1 MRTAK
6 ELFAEL
12 NSFDENRRIE
22 AKSASAVGKSMMET
36 VCAFANEPGLCGGY
50 LLLGAKRTGMAEDGR
65 PVYEPENIEN
75 TDKVQS
81 DFVVMCN
88 SMFNVRI
95 RPIINVEEY
104 LGKTVIVVK
113 IEELP
118 ESQKPAYFAKRGL
131 PEGAFRRIGP
141 SDEKCSEEDMYLFY
155 QSADTYDSCIVDD
168 ADLDDI
174 DENALNFYRK
184 LRKEVNPDAEELT
197 LDDVDLLR
205 ALGAIKKNKQ
215 GGYDLTYT
223 GLLVFGKQM
232 SLRRLVP
239 SFRVDYIRISGN
251 QWLADGDNRFEQT
264 IDMRGPLILMV
275 NKACSAVMDDLP
287 KGFELKKDSMQA
299 STPAILPNKVLREA
313 IVNSYIHRSNRVN
326 QPIQIIRYSNR
337 IEIHNPGY
345 SLKPQDDWGE
355 PGSMLRNP
363 RISEIFHDTN
373 LAETK
378 GTGIGAMRRL
388 MKEAGLMPPTFES
401 NHEANKFTAR
411 LLLHHFLSKE
421 NMEWLAQ
428 YAEFGLVNEQK
439 LALVFVREV
448 GAIDNATYRQLD
460 SSITHA
466 RARLEIH
473 KLCDLGFIE
482 KKGQG
487 RNTYYIRTSKVVSL
501 GERLRPQG
509 ERLLPQ
515 LGTLCERLLP
525 QHGTLCERLLP
536 QHGTL
541 CERIPPQ
548 HGTLCERIP
557 PQHGTLCEKIPPQ
570 HGTLGEKIPLQ
581 HGTLGEKIPPQHGT
595 LGERYQGENE
605 RYQAFGERYQGAN
618 REELLLLLPDDIK
631 KRIDEVG
638 KRVPKDVLY
647 KLVVDMCSIVPL
659 SMDDLSVLLHRKS
672 KSFKNKNIKVL
683 LENNQLF
690 YWIPEMTNHPLQ
702 KYVAASSMARSN
714 SRKSC

>member
-6 ELFAEL
+6 KLFAEL

-50 LLLGAKRTGMAEDGR
+50 LLLGAKRTGIAEDGR
-65 PVYEPENIEN
+65 PIYEPENIEN
-75 TDKVQS
+75 TDKIQS
-81 DFVVMCN
+81 DFVAMCN

-118 ESQKPAYFAKRGL
+118 ESLKPAYFAKRGL
-131 PEGAFRRIGP
+131 PDGAFRRIGP

-197 LDDVDLLR
+197 LNDVDLLR

-473 KLCDLGFIE
+473 KLCDLGFLE

-501 GERLRPQG
+501 GERLRPQD
-509 ERLLPQ
+509 
-515 LGTLCERLLP
+515 
-525 QHGTLCERLLP
+525 
-536 QHGTL
+536 
-541 CERIPPQ
+541 
-548 HGTLCERIP
+548 
-557 PQHGTLCEKIPPQ
+557 EKILP
-570 HGTLGEKIPLQ
+570 Q
-581 HGTLGEKIPPQHGT
+581 HGTLGEKIPPQGEMYHGKHGILVQKIPPQGEMYHGKHGT

-605 RYQAFGERYQGAN
+605 RYQAFEERYQGEVGTFGERYQGVN

-631 KRIDEVG
+631 NRIDEVG
-638 KRVPKDVLY
+638 KRVPKDILN

-659 SMDDLSVLLHRKS
+659 SMDDLSVLLHRNS

-683 LENNQLF
+683 LETKQLF
-690 YWIPEMTNHPLQ
+690 YWIPEMINHPQQ
-702 KYVAASSMARSN
+702 KYIADPSMTRSN
-714 SRKSC
+714 TKKK

>member
-50 LLLGAKRTGMAEDGR
+50 LLLGAKRTGIAEDGR
-65 PVYEPENIEN
+65 PIYEPENIEN
-75 TDKVQS
+75 TDKIQS
-81 DFVVMCN
+81 DFVAMCN

-197 LDDVDLLR
+197 LNDVDLLR

-428 YAEFGLVNEQK
+428 YAEFGLGNEQK

-473 KLCDLGFIE
+473 KLCDLGFLE

-501 GERLRPQG
+501 GERLRPQD
-509 ERLLPQ
+509 
-515 LGTLCERLLP
+515 
-525 QHGTLCERLLP
+525 
-536 QHGTL
+536 
-541 CERIPPQ
+541 
-548 HGTLCERIP
+548 
-557 PQHGTLCEKIPPQ
+557 EKILP
-570 HGTLGEKIPLQ
+570 Q
-581 HGTLGEKIPPQHGT
+581 HGTLGEKIPPQGEMYHGKHGILVQKIPPQGEMYHGKHGT

-605 RYQAFGERYQGAN
+605 RYQAFEERYQGEVGTFGERYQGLN

-631 KRIDEVG
+631 NRIDEVG
-638 KRVPKDVLY
+638 KRVPKDILN

-659 SMDDLSVLLHRKS
+659 SMDDLSVLLHRNS

-683 LENNQLF
+683 LETKQLF
-690 YWIPEMTNHPLQ
+690 YWIPEMINHPQQ
-702 KYVAASSMARSN
+702 KYIADPSMTRSN
-714 SRKSC
+714 TKKK

>member
-50 LLLGAKRTGMAEDGR
+50 LLLGAKRTGMAEDGS

-141 SDEKCSEEDMYLFY
+141 SDEKCSEDDMYLFY

-473 KLCDLGFIE
+473 KLCDLGFLE

-501 GERLRPQG
+501 GERLRPQD
-509 ERLLPQ
+509 
-515 LGTLCERLLP
+515 
-525 QHGTLCERLLP
+525 
-536 QHGTL
+536 
-541 CERIPPQ
+541 
-548 HGTLCERIP
+548 
-557 PQHGTLCEKIPPQ
+557 EKIPP
-570 HGTLGEKIPLQ
+570 Q

-595 LGERYQGENE
+595 LGKKIPPQGEKIPPQHGTFEIESQTKSRNE
-605 RYQAFGERYQGAN
+605 LLRELPKGLQERVAKLGKWASREKVSQLLVDLCAFKPYSY
-618 REELLLLLPDDIK
+618 EELALIIQRAAKPMKDKYIK
-631 KRIDEVG
+631 
-638 KRVPKDVLY
+638 
-647 KLVVDMCSIVPL
+647 PL
-659 SMDDLSVLLHRKS
+659 RLA
-672 KSFKNKNIKVL
+672 NK
-683 LENNQLF
+683 LF
-690 YWIPEMTNHPLQ
+690 YWIPEMINHPLQ
-702 KYVAASSMARSN
+702 KYVADPSMARSSN
-714 SRKSC
+714 KKRKQ

>member
-1 MRTAK
+1 MTSPYLNIIKKMRTAK

-50 LLLGAKRTGMAEDGR
+50 LLLGAKRTGMAEDGS

-197 LDDVDLLR
+197 LNDVDLLR

-473 KLCDLGFIE
+473 KLCDLGFLE

-501 GERLRPQG
+501 GERLRPQD
-509 ERLLPQ
+509 ERLLP
-515 LGTLCERLLP
+515 
-525 QHGTLCERLLP
+525 
-536 QHGTL
+536 
-541 CERIPPQ
+541 
-548 HGTLCERIP
+548 
-557 PQHGTLCEKIPPQ
+557 
-570 HGTLGEKIPLQ
+570 Q
-581 HGTLGEKIPPQHGT
+581 HGTLGEKIPPQGERYHGKHGT

-605 RYQAFGERYQGAN
+605 RYQAFEERYQGEVGTFGERYQGVN

-631 KRIDEVG
+631 NRIDEVG
-638 KRVPKDVLY
+638 KRVPKDILN

-659 SMDDLSVLLHRKS
+659 SMDDLSVLLHRNS

-683 LENNQLF
+683 LETKQLF
-690 YWIPEMTNHPLQ
+690 YWIPEMINHPQQ
-702 KYVAASSMARSN
+702 KYIADPSMTRSN
-714 SRKSC
+714 TKKK

>member
-1 MRTAK
+1 MTSPYLNIIKKMRTAK

-81 DFVVMCN
+81 DFVAMCN

-197 LDDVDLLR
+197 LNDVDLLR

-473 KLCDLGFIE
+473 KLCDLGFLE
-482 KKGQG
+482 KKGHG

-501 GERLRPQG
+501 GERLRPQD
-509 ERLLPQ
+509 ERLLP
-515 LGTLCERLLP
+515 
-525 QHGTLCERLLP
+525 
-536 QHGTL
+536 
-541 CERIPPQ
+541 
-548 HGTLCERIP
+548 
-557 PQHGTLCEKIPPQ
+557 
-570 HGTLGEKIPLQ
+570 Q
-581 HGTLGEKIPPQHGT
+581 HGTLGEKIPPQGERYHGKHGT

-605 RYQAFGERYQGAN
+605 RYQAFEERYQGEVGTFGERYQGVN

-631 KRIDEVG
+631 NRIDEVG
-638 KRVPKDVLY
+638 KRVPKDILN

-659 SMDDLSVLLHRKS
+659 SMDDLSVLLHRNS

-690 YWIPEMTNHPLQ
+690 YWIPEMINHPQQ
-702 KYVAASSMARSN
+702 KYVADPSMARSN
-714 SRKSC
+714 TKKK

>member
-1 MRTAK
+1 MTSPYLNIIKKMRTAK

-81 DFVVMCN
+81 DFVAMCN

-473 KLCDLGFIE
+473 KLCDLGFLE

-501 GERLRPQG
+501 GERLRPQ
-509 ERLLPQ
+509 
-515 LGTLCERLLP
+515 
-525 QHGTLCERLLP
+525 
-536 QHGTL
+536 
-541 CERIPPQ
+541 
-548 HGTLCERIP
+548 
-557 PQHGTLCEKIPPQ
+557 
-570 HGTLGEKIPLQ
+570 
-581 HGTLGEKIPPQHGT
+581 HGT
-595 LGERYQGENE
+595 LGERYQGEGERYQGEDERYQGENE
-605 RYQAFGERYQGAN
+605 RYQGEDERYQGEVGTFGERYQGIN

-638 KRVPKDVLY
+638 KRVPKDVLN

-659 SMDDLSVLLHRKS
+659 SMDDLSVLLHRNS

-683 LENNQLF
+683 LETKQLF
-690 YWIPEMTNHPLQ
+690 YWIPEMINHPLQ
-702 KYVAASSMARSN
+702 KYVADPSMARSN
-714 SRKSC
+714 TKKLDNKDK

>member
-1 MRTAK
+1 MKIAK
-6 ELFAEL
+6 ELFDEL
-12 NSFDENRRIE
+12 NSWDENRRIE

-36 VCAFANEPGLCGGY
+36 VCAFANEPGLRGGY
-50 LLLGAKRTGMAEDGR
+50 LLLGAKRTGMTEDGK

-75 TDKVQS
+75 TDKIQS
-81 DFVVMCN
+81 DFVAMCN

-197 LDDVDLLR
+197 LNDVDLLR

-428 YAEFGLVNEQK
+428 YAEFGLMNEQK

-501 GERLRPQG
+501 GERLRPQN
-509 ERLLPQ
+509 
-515 LGTLCERLLP
+515 ERLLP
-525 QHGTLCERLLP
+525 QHGTLGERLLP
-536 QHGTL
+536 
-541 CERIPPQ
+541 
-548 HGTLCERIP
+548 
-557 PQHGTLCEKIPPQ
+557 
-570 HGTLGEKIPLQ
+570 Q

-595 LGERYQGENE
+595 LGEKIPPQHGTLGEKIPPQHGTLGKKIPPQGEKIPPQHGTFEIESQPKSRNE
-605 RYQAFGERYQGAN
+605 LLRELPKGLQERVSKLGKWASREKVSQLLVDLCAFKPYSY
-618 REELLLLLPDDIK
+618 EELALIIQRAAKPMKDKYIK
-631 KRIDEVG
+631 
-638 KRVPKDVLY
+638 
-647 KLVVDMCSIVPL
+647 PL
-659 SMDDLSVLLHRKS
+659 RLA
-672 KSFKNKNIKVL
+672 NK
-683 LENNQLF
+683 LF
-690 YWIPEMTNHPLQ
+690 YWIPEMINHPLQ
-702 KYVAASSMARSN
+702 KYVADPSMARSN
-714 SRKSC
+714 TKKSK

>member
-50 LLLGAKRTGMAEDGR
+50 LLLGAKRTGIAEDGR
-65 PVYEPENIEN
+65 PIYEPENIEN
-75 TDKVQS
+75 TDKIQS
-81 DFVVMCN
+81 DFVAMCN

-197 LDDVDLLR
+197 LNDVDLLR

-428 YAEFGLVNEQK
+428 YAEFDLVNEQK

-473 KLCDLGFIE
+473 KLCDLGFLE

-501 GERLRPQG
+501 GERLRPQD
-509 ERLLPQ
+509 
-515 LGTLCERLLP
+515 
-525 QHGTLCERLLP
+525 
-536 QHGTL
+536 
-541 CERIPPQ
+541 
-548 HGTLCERIP
+548 
-557 PQHGTLCEKIPPQ
+557 EKIPP
-570 HGTLGEKIPLQ
+570 Q

-595 LGERYQGENE
+595 LGKKIPPQGEKIPPQHGTFEIESQPKSRNE
-605 RYQAFGERYQGAN
+605 LLRELPKGLQERVAKLGKWASREKVSQLLVDLCAFKPYSY
-618 REELLLLLPDDIK
+618 EELALIIQRAAKPMKDKYIK
-631 KRIDEVG
+631 
-638 KRVPKDVLY
+638 
-647 KLVVDMCSIVPL
+647 PL
-659 SMDDLSVLLHRKS
+659 RLA
-672 KSFKNKNIKVL
+672 NK
-683 LENNQLF
+683 LF
-690 YWIPEMTNHPLQ
+690 YWIPEMINHPLQ
-702 KYVAASSMARSN
+702 KYVADPSMARSSN
-714 SRKSC
+714 KKRKQ

>member
-50 LLLGAKRTGMAEDGR
+50 LLLGAKRTGIAEDGR
-65 PVYEPENIEN
+65 PIYEPENIEN
-75 TDKVQS
+75 TDKIQS
-81 DFVVMCN
+81 DFVAMCN

-197 LDDVDLLR
+197 LNDVDLLR

-473 KLCDLGFIE
+473 KLCNLGFLE

-501 GERLRPQG
+501 GERLRPQN
-509 ERLLPQ
+509 
-515 LGTLCERLLP
+515 
-525 QHGTLCERLLP
+525 
-536 QHGTL
+536 
-541 CERIPPQ
+541 
-548 HGTLCERIP
+548 
-557 PQHGTLCEKIPPQ
+557 EKIPPQ
-570 HGTLGEKIPLQ
+570 HGTLDEKIPPQHGTLDEKIPPQHGTLDEKIPPQYGTLGEKIPPQ

-595 LGERYQGENE
+595 LGEKIPPQHGTFEIESQPKSRNE
-605 RYQAFGERYQGAN
+605 LLRELPKGLQERVAKLGKWASREKVSQLLVDLCAFKPYSY
-618 REELLLLLPDDIK
+618 EELALIIQRAAKPMKDKYIK
-631 KRIDEVG
+631 
-638 KRVPKDVLY
+638 
-647 KLVVDMCSIVPL
+647 PL
-659 SMDDLSVLLHRKS
+659 RLA
-672 KSFKNKNIKVL
+672 NK
-683 LENNQLF
+683 LF
-690 YWIPEMTNHPLQ
+690 YWIPEMINHPLQ
-702 KYVAASSMARSN
+702 KYVADPSMARSSN
-714 SRKSC
+714 KKRKQ

>member
-50 LLLGAKRTGMAEDGR
+50 LLLGAKRTGIAEDGR
-65 PVYEPENIEN
+65 PIYEPENIEN
-75 TDKVQS
+75 TDKIQS
-81 DFVVMCN
+81 DFVAMCN

-197 LDDVDLLR
+197 LNDVDLLR

-501 GERLRPQG
+501 GERLRPQN
-509 ERLLPQ
+509 ERL
-515 LGTLCERLLP
+515 R
-525 QHGTLCERLLP
+525 
-536 QHGTL
+536 
-541 CERIPPQ
+541 
-548 HGTLCERIP
+548 
-557 PQHGTLCEKIPPQ
+557 PQ
-570 HGTLGEKIPLQ
+570 HGTLGEKILPQ

-595 LGERYQGENE
+595 LGKKIPPQGEKIPPQHGTFEIESQTKSRNE
-605 RYQAFGERYQGAN
+605 LLRELPKGLQERVAKLGKWASREKVSQLLVDLCAFKPYSY
-618 REELLLLLPDDIK
+618 EELALIIQRAAKPMKDKYIK
-631 KRIDEVG
+631 
-638 KRVPKDVLY
+638 
-647 KLVVDMCSIVPL
+647 PL
-659 SMDDLSVLLHRKS
+659 RLA
-672 KSFKNKNIKVL
+672 NK
-683 LENNQLF
+683 LF
-690 YWIPEMTNHPLQ
+690 YWIPEMINHPLQ
-702 KYVAASSMARSN
+702 KYVADPSMARSSN
-714 SRKSC
+714 KKRKQ

>member
-1 MRTAK
+1 MKTAK
-6 ELFAEL
+6 EIFDEL
-12 NSFDENRRIE
+12 NSWDENRRIE

-36 VCAFANEPGLCGGY
+36 VCAFANEPGLRGGY
-50 LLLGAKRTGMAEDGR
+50 LLLGAKRTGMTEDGK
-65 PVYEPENIEN
+65 PIYEPENIEN
-75 TDKVQS
+75 TDKIQS
-81 DFVVMCN
+81 DFVAMCN

-104 LGKTVIVVK
+104 QGKMVVVVK

-131 PEGAFRRIGP
+131 PDGAFRRIGP

-155 QSADTYDSCIVDD
+155 QSADTFDSCIVDD

-174 DENALNFYRK
+174 DENALGYYRR
-184 LRKEVNPDAEELT
+184 LRKEVNPEAEELT
-197 LDDVDLLR
+197 LNDVDLLR

-275 NKACSAVMDDLP
+275 NKACSAVIDDLP
-287 KGFELKKDSMQA
+287 KGFELKDSLQA

-345 SLKPQDDWGE
+345 SLKSPDDWGE

-428 YAEFGLVNEQK
+428 YTSFDLTNEQK

-460 SSITHA
+460 TTITHGKV
-466 RARLEIH
+466 RVEIH

-482 KKGQG
+482 KRGQG
-487 RNTYYIRTSKVVSL
+487 RNTYYIRTEKVVSL
-501 GERLRPQG
+501 S
-509 ERLLPQ
+509 ERLLAKEQ
-515 LGTLCERLLP
+515 RLLP
-525 QHGTLCERLLP
+525 QHGMLE
-536 QHGTL
+536 QK
-541 CERIPPQ
+541 IPPQ
-548 HGTLCERIP
+548 HGTLEQKIP
-557 PQHGTLCEKIPPQ
+557 PQHGTLEQKIPPQ
-570 HGTLGEKIPLQ
+570 HGTLGQ
-581 HGTLGEKIPPQHGT
+581 RIPPQHGT
-595 LGERYQGENE
+595 LGQRIPPRHGALEVECQLKPRKELLAELPKELRNRIAKLGKKAARETVCQVLVDLC
-605 RYQAFGERYQGAN
+605 AFKPYSY
-618 REELLLLLPDDIK
+618 EELAVIIQRAAKPMKDKYIK
-631 KRIDEVG
+631 
-638 KRVPKDVLY
+638 
-647 KLVVDMCSIVPL
+647 PL
-659 SMDDLSVLLHRKS
+659 RLA
-672 KSFKNKNIKVL
+672 NK
-683 LENNQLF
+683 LF
-690 YWIPEMTNHPLQ
+690 YWIPEMINHPQQ
-702 KYVAASSMARSN
+702 KYVADPSMARSYH
-714 SRKSC
+714 KKK

>member
-1 MRTAK
+1 
-6 ELFAEL
+6 
-12 NSFDENRRIE
+12 
-22 AKSASAVGKSMMET
+22 
-36 VCAFANEPGLCGGY
+36 
-50 LLLGAKRTGMAEDGR
+50 
-65 PVYEPENIEN
+65 
-75 TDKVQS
+75 
-81 DFVVMCN
+81 
-88 SMFNVRI
+88 
-95 RPIINVEEY
+95 
-104 LGKTVIVVK
+104 
-113 IEELP
+113 
-118 ESQKPAYFAKRGL
+118 
-131 PEGAFRRIGP
+131 
-141 SDEKCSEEDMYLFY
+141 MYLFY

-197 LDDVDLLR
+197 LNDVDLLR

-473 KLCDLGFIE
+473 KLCDLGFLE

-501 GERLRPQG
+501 DERLRPQD
-509 ERLLPQ
+509 
-515 LGTLCERLLP
+515 
-525 QHGTLCERLLP
+525 
-536 QHGTL
+536 
-541 CERIPPQ
+541 
-548 HGTLCERIP
+548 
-557 PQHGTLCEKIPPQ
+557 EKIPP
-570 HGTLGEKIPLQ
+570 Q

-595 LGERYQGENE
+595 LGEKIPPQHGTLGEKIPPQSK
-605 RYQAFGERYQGAN
+605 RTPPQHGTLGEKIPPQSKRIPPQHGILGEKIPPQHCTFEIESQPKS
-618 REELLLLLPDDIK
+618 REELLCELPKELHERVVKLGKWASREKVSQLLVDLCAFKPYSYEELALIIQRAAKPMKDKYIK
-631 KRIDEVG
+631 
-638 KRVPKDVLY
+638 
-647 KLVVDMCSIVPL
+647 PL
-659 SMDDLSVLLHRKS
+659 RLA
-672 KSFKNKNIKVL
+672 NK
-683 LENNQLF
+683 LF
-690 YWIPEMTNHPLQ
+690 YWIPEMINHPLQ
-702 KYVAASSMARSN
+702 KYVADPSMARSN
-714 SRKSC
+714 TKKN

>member
-1 MRTAK
+1 MKIAK
-6 ELFAEL
+6 ELFDEL
-12 NSFDENRRIE
+12 NSWDENRRIE

-36 VCAFANEPGLCGGY
+36 VCAFANEPGLRGGY
-50 LLLGAKRTGMAEDGR
+50 LLLGAKRTGMTEDGK

-75 TDKVQS
+75 TDKIQS
-81 DFVVMCN
+81 DFVAMCN

-197 LDDVDLLR
+197 LNDVDLLR

-378 GTGIGAMRRL
+378 GTGIGAMCRL

-428 YAEFGLVNEQK
+428 YAEFGLMNEQK

-501 GERLRPQG
+501 GERLRPQDEKIPPQD
-509 ERLLPQ
+509 ERLLAKEQ
-515 LGTLCERLLP
+515 RL
-525 QHGTLCERLLP
+525 
-536 QHGTL
+536 
-541 CERIPPQ
+541 PPQ
-548 HGTLCERIP
+548 HGTLD
-557 PQHGTLCEKIPPQ
+557 QKIPLQ
-570 HGTLGEKIPLQ
+570 GEMYHGKHGTLGEIYHGKHSTFEENRQPL
-581 HGTLGEKIPPQHGT
+581 
-595 LGERYQGENE
+595 
-605 RYQAFGERYQGAN
+605 N
-618 REELLLLLPDDIK
+618 REGLLNELPNKLKGKI
-631 KRIDEVG
+631 ENVG
-638 KRVPKDVLY
+638 KRILKEDLN
-647 KLVVDMCSIVPL
+647 KIIIALCSIRPYSIEEL
-659 SMDDLSVLLHRKS
+659 TVLLNRNP
-672 KSFKNKNIKVL
+672 KSFKNFNIKAL
-683 LENNQLF
+683 LESKRLF
-690 YWIPEMTNHPLQ
+690 YWIPEMIRHPQQ
-702 KYVAASSMARSN
+702 KYIADPNMVRN
-714 SRKSC
+714 NTKRK

>member
-1 MRTAK
+1 MKTAK
-6 ELFAEL
+6 ELFDEL
-12 NSFDENRRIE
+12 NSWDENRRIE

-36 VCAFANEPGLCGGY
+36 VCAFANEPGLRGGY
-50 LLLGAKRTGMAEDGR
+50 LLLGAKRIGMTEDGK

-75 TDKVQS
+75 TDKIQS
-81 DFVVMCN
+81 DFVAMCN

-197 LDDVDLLR
+197 LNDVDLLR

-428 YAEFGLVNEQK
+428 YAEFGLGNEQK

-473 KLCDLGFIE
+473 KLCDLGFLE

-501 GERLRPQG
+501 GERLRPQD
-509 ERLLPQ
+509 
-515 LGTLCERLLP
+515 
-525 QHGTLCERLLP
+525 
-536 QHGTL
+536 
-541 CERIPPQ
+541 
-548 HGTLCERIP
+548 
-557 PQHGTLCEKIPPQ
+557 EKILP
-570 HGTLGEKIPLQ
+570 Q
-581 HGTLGEKIPPQHGT
+581 HGTLGEKIPPQGEMYHGKHGILVQKIPPQGEMYHGKHGT

-605 RYQAFGERYQGAN
+605 RYQAFEERYQGEVGTFGERYQGVN

-631 KRIDEVG
+631 NRIDEVG
-638 KRVPKDVLY
+638 KRVPKDILN

-659 SMDDLSVLLHRKS
+659 SMDDLSVLLHRNS

-683 LENNQLF
+683 LETKQLF
-690 YWIPEMTNHPLQ
+690 YWIPEMINHPQQ
-702 KYVAASSMARSN
+702 KYIADPSMTRSN
-714 SRKSC
+714 TKKK

>member
-50 LLLGAKRTGMAEDGR
+50 LLLGAKRTGMAEDGS

-197 LDDVDLLR
+197 LNDVDLLR

-428 YAEFGLVNEQK
+428 YAELGLVNEQK

-473 KLCDLGFIE
+473 KLCDLGFLE

-487 RNTYYIRTSKVVSL
+487 RNTYYIRTSKVISL
-501 GERLRPQG
+501 GERLRPQD
-509 ERLLPQ
+509 
-515 LGTLCERLLP
+515 
-525 QHGTLCERLLP
+525 
-536 QHGTL
+536 
-541 CERIPPQ
+541 
-548 HGTLCERIP
+548 
-557 PQHGTLCEKIPPQ
+557 EKIPP
-570 HGTLGEKIPLQ
+570 Q

-595 LGERYQGENE
+595 LGKKIPPQGEKIPPQHGTFEIESQPKSRNE
-605 RYQAFGERYQGAN
+605 LLRELPKGLQERVAKLGKWASREKVSQLLVDLCAFKPYSY
-618 REELLLLLPDDIK
+618 EELALIIQRAAKPMKDKYIK
-631 KRIDEVG
+631 
-638 KRVPKDVLY
+638 
-647 KLVVDMCSIVPL
+647 PL
-659 SMDDLSVLLHRKS
+659 RLA
-672 KSFKNKNIKVL
+672 NK
-683 LENNQLF
+683 LF
-690 YWIPEMTNHPLQ
+690 YWIPEMINHPLQ
-702 KYVAASSMARSN
+702 KYVADPSMARSSN
-714 SRKSC
+714 KKRKQ

>member
-50 LLLGAKRTGMAEDGR
+50 LLLGAKRTGIAEDGR
-65 PVYEPENIEN
+65 PIYEPENIEN
-75 TDKVQS
+75 TDKIQS
-81 DFVVMCN
+81 DFVAMCN

-197 LDDVDLLR
+197 LNDVDLLR

-473 KLCDLGFIE
+473 KLCDLGFLE

-501 GERLRPQG
+501 GERLRPQD
-509 ERLLPQ
+509 
-515 LGTLCERLLP
+515 ERLLP
-525 QHGTLCERLLP
+525 QHGTLGERLLP

-541 CERIPPQ
+541 
-548 HGTLCERIP
+548 
-557 PQHGTLCEKIPPQ
+557 
-570 HGTLGEKIPLQ
+570 GEKILPQ

-595 LGERYQGENE
+595 LGEKIPPQHGTLGKKIPPQHGTFEIESQPKSRNE
-605 RYQAFGERYQGAN
+605 LLRELPKGLQERVSKLGKWASREKVSQLLVDLCAFKPYSY
-618 REELLLLLPDDIK
+618 EELALIIQRAAKPMKDKYIK
-631 KRIDEVG
+631 
-638 KRVPKDVLY
+638 
-647 KLVVDMCSIVPL
+647 PL
-659 SMDDLSVLLHRKS
+659 RLA
-672 KSFKNKNIKVL
+672 NK
-683 LENNQLF
+683 LF
-690 YWIPEMTNHPLQ
+690 YWIPEMINHPLQ
-702 KYVAASSMARSN
+702 KYVADPSMARSN
-714 SRKSC
+714 TQKK

>member
-1 MRTAK
+1 MTSPYLNIIKKMRTAK

-50 LLLGAKRTGMAEDGR
+50 LLLGAKRTGIAEDGR
-65 PVYEPENIEN
+65 PIYEPENIEN
-75 TDKVQS
+75 TDKIQS
-81 DFVVMCN
+81 DFVAMCN

-197 LDDVDLLR
+197 LNDVDLLR

-473 KLCDLGFIE
+473 KLCDLGFLE

-501 GERLRPQG
+501 GERLRPQD
-509 ERLLPQ
+509 
-515 LGTLCERLLP
+515 
-525 QHGTLCERLLP
+525 
-536 QHGTL
+536 
-541 CERIPPQ
+541 
-548 HGTLCERIP
+548 
-557 PQHGTLCEKIPPQ
+557 EKIPP
-570 HGTLGEKIPLQ
+570 Q

-595 LGERYQGENE
+595 LGEKIPPQHGTLGKKIPPQGEKIPPQHGTFEIESQPKSRNE
-605 RYQAFGERYQGAN
+605 LLRELPKGLQERVAKLGKWASREKVSQLLVDLCAFKPYSY
-618 REELLLLLPDDIK
+618 EELALIIQRAAKPMKDKYIK
-631 KRIDEVG
+631 
-638 KRVPKDVLY
+638 
-647 KLVVDMCSIVPL
+647 PL
-659 SMDDLSVLLHRKS
+659 RLA
-672 KSFKNKNIKVL
+672 NK
-683 LENNQLF
+683 LF
-690 YWIPEMTNHPLQ
+690 YWIPEMINHPLQ
-702 KYVAASSMARSN
+702 KYVADPSMARSSN
-714 SRKSC
+714 KKRKQ

>member
-1 MRTAK
+1 MKTAK
-6 ELFAEL
+6 ELFEEL
-12 NSFDENRRIE
+12 NDWDENRRIE

-36 VCAFANEPGLCGGY
+36 VCAFANEPGLRGGY
-50 LLLGAKRTGMAEDGR
+50 LLLGAKRTGMTEDGK
-65 PVYEPENIEN
+65 PVYEPEDIEN
-75 TDKVQS
+75 TDKIQS
-81 DFVVMCN
+81 DFVAMCN

-104 LGKTVIVVK
+104 QGKTVIVVK
-113 IEELP
+113 IDELP

-131 PEGAFRRIGP
+131 PDGAFRRIGP

-155 QSADTYDSCIVDD
+155 QSADTFDSCIVDD

-174 DENALNFYRK
+174 DENALGYYRR
-184 LRKEVNPDAEELT
+184 LRKEVNPEAEELT
-197 LDDVDLLR
+197 LNDVDLLR

-287 KGFELKKDSMQA
+287 KGFELKDSIQA

-313 IVNSYIHRSNRVN
+313 IVNAYIHRSNRVN

-421 NMEWLAQ
+421 NMEWLTQ
-428 YAEFGLVNEQK
+428 YASFDLTNEQK

-460 SSITHA
+460 ATITHG
-466 RARLEIH
+466 RARVEIH
-473 KLCDLGFIE
+473 RLCELGFIE
-482 KKGQG
+482 KRGQG
-487 RNTYYIRTSKVVSL
+487 RNTYYIRTDKVVSL
-501 GERLRPQG
+501 GERLLPQG
-509 ERLLPQ
+509 ERLLAKEQ
-515 LGTLCERLLP
+515 
-525 QHGTLCERLLP
+525 
-536 QHGTL
+536 
-541 CERIPPQ
+541 
-548 HGTLCERIP
+548 
-557 PQHGTLCEKIPPQ
+557 KIPPQ
-570 HGTLGEKIPLQ
+570 HGTLEQRYQGK
-581 HGTLGEKIPPQHGT
+581 HSTLAQRYQAFD
-595 LGERYQGENE
+595 ERYQGEVGT
-605 RYQAFGERYQGAN
+605 FDERYQGES
-618 REELLLLLPDDIK
+618 RESLFSQMPDDIQN
-631 KRIDEVG
+631 RINHVG
-638 KRVPKDVLY
+638 KRVPKEDLNQ
-647 KLVVDMCSIVPL
+647 LVIDMCTVRPL
-659 SMDDLSVLLHRKS
+659 GMDELSLLLHRNA
-672 KSFKNKNIKVL
+672 KSFKNKNIKIL
-683 LENNQLF
+683 LESKKLF
-690 YWIPEMTNHPLQ
+690 YWIPEMINHPQQ
-702 KYVAASSMARSN
+702 KYIADSSMARSN
-714 SRKSC
+714 TKKRK

>member
-81 DFVVMCN
+81 DFVAMCN

-251 QWLADGDNRFEQT
+251 QWLADGDIRFEQT

-428 YAEFGLVNEQK
+428 YAEFGLMNEQK

-501 GERLRPQG
+501 GERLRPQN

-515 LGTLCERLLP
+515 DERLLP
-525 QHGTLCERLLP
+525 QHGTLGERLLPQDERLLP

-541 CERIPPQ
+541 GERLLPQDERLLPQ
-548 HGTLCERIP
+548 HGI
-557 PQHGTLCEKIPPQ
+557 
-570 HGTLGEKIPLQ
+570 
-581 HGTLGEKIPPQHGT
+581 
-595 LGERYQGENE
+595 LGERYQGEDE
-605 RYQAFGERYQGAN
+605 RDQAYLGTFEEECMLKPC
-618 REELLLLLPDDIK
+618 EELVRELPNELQERVNNIGNRASRETVCQLL
-631 KRIDEVG
+631 IDLCAFKPYSYEELASILQ
-638 KRVPKDVLY
+638 RSPKALKDKYL
-647 KLVVDMCSIVPL
+647 KPL
-659 SMDDLSVLLHRKS
+659 RLA
-672 KSFKNKNIKVL
+672 NK
-683 LENNQLF
+683 LF
-690 YWIPEMTNHPLQ
+690 YWIPEMINHPLQ
-702 KYVAASSMARSN
+702 KYVAAPSMARSSN
-714 SRKSC
+714 KNRKQ

>member
-1 MRTAK
+1 MTSPYLNIIKKMRTAK

-50 LLLGAKRTGMAEDGR
+50 LLLGAKRTGMAEDGS

-75 TDKVQS
+75 TDKIQS
-81 DFVVMCN
+81 DFVAMCN

-197 LDDVDLLR
+197 LNDVDLLR

-473 KLCDLGFIE
+473 KLCDLGFLE

-501 GERLRPQG
+501 GERLRPQD
-509 ERLLPQ
+509 
-515 LGTLCERLLP
+515 
-525 QHGTLCERLLP
+525 
-536 QHGTL
+536 
-541 CERIPPQ
+541 
-548 HGTLCERIP
+548 
-557 PQHGTLCEKIPPQ
+557 EKIPPQ
-570 HGTLGEKIPLQ
+570 HGTLGEKIPPQ
-581 HGTLGEKIPPQHGT
+581 GERYHGKHGT

-605 RYQAFGERYQGAN
+605 RYQAFEERYQGEVGTFGERYQGVN

-631 KRIDEVG
+631 NRIDEVG
-638 KRVPKDVLY
+638 KRVPKDILN

-659 SMDDLSVLLHRKS
+659 SMDDLSVLLHRNS

-683 LENNQLF
+683 LETKQLF
-690 YWIPEMTNHPLQ
+690 YWIPEMINHPQQ
-702 KYVAASSMARSN
+702 KYIADPSMTRSN
-714 SRKSC
+714 TKKK